1 MLKIANW
8 VLKAL
13 ALYYLPSDDKS
24 KETKSGVEK
33 PVATQL
39 CKPNNILEET
49 KDPEKLK
56 ADVGGTDDDDS
67 DGNAVDSAEGESGD
81 DEVCIRDESCL
92 NYFCIDYLMLV
103 PCLGQNLDLF
113 CTRAMRYISTSI
125 DITCTPNL

>member
-81 DEVCIRDESCL
+81 DEICIRDESCL
-92 NYFCIDYLMLV
+92 NYFV
-103 PCLGQNLDLF
+103 
-113 CTRAMRYISTSI
+113 SI
-125 DITCTPNL
+125 T